1 MIKRLN
7 LISGFIFICFLA
19 IVIFSCGQSA
29 SERIDRDKFVAD
41 SVASVIKIKLLLT
54 DSLKKQE
61 LLKQENELALKKDE
75 EEMNVTNAK
84 MQSIQEYTILRT
96 AAEKEDQ
103 IRNQTQEI
111 QSIREAIQIHTKNIE
126 VLTAKVASI
135 KNELV
140 KYQ

>member
-41 SVASVIKIKLLLT
+41 SVASAIKIKLLLT

-61 LLKQENELALKKDE
+61 LLKQENEMALKKDE

-103 IRNQTQEI
+103 IRNQTQET